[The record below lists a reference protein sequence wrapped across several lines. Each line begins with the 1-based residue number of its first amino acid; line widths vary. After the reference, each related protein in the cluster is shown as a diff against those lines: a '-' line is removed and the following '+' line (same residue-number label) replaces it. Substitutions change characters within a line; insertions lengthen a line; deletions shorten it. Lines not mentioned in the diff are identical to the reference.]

1 MEARMRGHVYF
12 TDDIKKQTSAH
23 ISPCSPVKHNTSFSC
38 FLLTD
43 RTTVNCCGYTHS
55 ISFIHNDDTQST
67 PYPFVG

>member
-1 MEARMRGHVYF
+1 MRGYVYF

-55 ISFIHNDDTQST
+55 ISFIHNYDTQST
-67 PYPFVG
+67 PYPFVGYGI